1 MRRAYPRL
9 SCRAAGRARR
19 PLYSVAPER
28 TLAAVLRSFIAA
40 NRDEILARARLR
52 AAARSQPVASE
63 AELTHGL
70 PLFLGQLGEAL
81 RKATMHEVADQTEI
95 TNSAGHHGDQLF
107 RQGLTVGQVINAYG
121 DLCQVITGLAVDQ
134 KAAVPPD
141 EFQTLNLCLD
151 DATAGAVTAY
161 SGQRERAISDEGT
174 ERLGVLAHEMRN
186 ALSAAILAFGSIRR
200 GTVATG
206 GSTGDMLDR
215 SHMRLQSLID
225 RTLADV
231 RLDAGLISL
240 VRVPVWEIIEEAEI
254 SATMIA
260 QARGL
265 RFEAMTVDPSII
277 VEADRPILAAAVA
290 NLLHNAFK
298 FTLPGTTVKLRAKTT
313 TSRVLIEIEDECGGL
328 PAGSADSLLRPFVQ
342 KGRDRTGLGLGLSIC
357 TKAVKMLGG
366 ELHIHDLHG
375 KGCIFTIDLPKQPPP
390 PIPIHAHDRKPSDGR
405 GRSGSKAGRSG

>member
-1 MRRAYPRL
+1 
-9 SCRAAGRARR
+9 
-19 PLYSVAPER
+19 
-28 TLAAVLRSFIAA
+28 VLRSFIAE

-52 AAARSQPVASE
+52 AAARSQPIASE
-63 AELTHGL
+63 VELTDGL
-70 PLFLGQLGEAL
+70 PLFLDQLGEAL
-81 RKATMHEVADQTEI
+81 RKVTMHEVADHTEI
-95 TNSAGHHGDQLF
+95 ADSAGHHGGQLF
-107 RQGLTVGQVINAYG
+107 RQGLTVGQVVNDYG
-121 DLCQVITGLAVDQ
+121 DLCQVITGLAVDK
-134 KAAVPPD
+134 KAAIPPG

-151 DATAGAVTAY
+151 EATAGAVTAY
-161 SGQRERAISDEGT
+161 SRQRERAISNEGT

-186 ALSAAILAFGSIRR
+186 ALNIAILAFGSIRR

-215 SHMRLQSLID
+215 SHIRLQSLID
-225 RTLADV
+225 RSLADV

-265 RFEAMTVDPSII
+265 HFEAVTVDPSII
-277 VEADRPILAAAVA
+277 VEADRPILVAAVA

-313 TSRVLIEIEDECGGL
+313 TNSVLIEVQDQCGGL

-366 ELHIHDLHG
+366 ELHIHDLPG
-375 KGCIFTIDLPKQPPP
+375 EGCIFTIALPKQPPP
-390 PIPIHAHDRKPSDGR
+390 PTSIHAHDRKPGDGH
-405 GRSGSKAGRSG
+405 GRSGKKAGRS